1 MFNLKKFL
9 IVILIGA
16 LSFVS
21 FNVSLKAAQGTER
34 IRNYSPEPQNFVTVT
49 PDQPTPTYTFA
60 DTSTFKF
67 LIEGEDTGGQYSV
80 NLVTLSRQG
89 DGLPLAVHYNDSDVL
104 VVLDGELRLD
114 LDGKSVSAPSGTFA
128 YLPPK
133 LPHAIKNSGTQPAKF
148 LLYNFPEKRSLS
160 LATPLERFIKAA
172 GVPVANSYTNWRFP
186 DWEFP
191 NWAFPNRT
199 FPHWAPRNLA
209 RKINAIALQN
219 GIEFIGLFKKQYK
232 PDRKYIIVPPDADGR
247 PVYDALGGRYTLLA
261 TGEET
266 GGNFGFVS
274 FENPPGAATPPHKHP
289 FEDEGYFHVSGGA
302 FTVQMKEETMTV
314 TPGSWAFLPRKHTHG
329 FITSGQ
335 TPAYLVTV
343 ITPAKF
349 LEFFKDVG
357 VEVKDRSAPIAPPID
372 LQKIITIAMQK
383 YGLEFVPPI
392 PIPNS

>member
-9 IVILIGA
+9 IVILIVA
-16 LSFVS
+16 FSFVS
-21 FNVSLKAAQGTER
+21 FNISLKAAQGTER
-34 IRNYSPEPQNFVTVT
+34 IRNYYSPEPQNFVTVT
-49 PDQPTPTYTFA
+49 PDQPTPTYTLA
-60 DTSTFKF
+60 NTSTFKF
-67 LIEGEDTGGQYSV
+67 LIQGEDTGGQYSV

-89 DGLPLAVHYNDSDVL
+89 DGLPLAVHHNDSDVL

-133 LPHAIKNSGTQPAKF
+133 LPHAIRNSGTQPAKF
-148 LLYNFPEKRSLS
+148 LLYNFPEKPSRS

-172 GVPVANSYTNWRFP
+172 GMPVANLYTPSFPFYNWA
-186 DWEFP
+186 FP
-191 NWAFPNRT
+191 NWAFPN
-199 FPHWAPRNLA
+199 WA
-209 RKINAIALQN
+209 RKMYVIGMQN
-219 GIEFIGLFKKQYK
+219 GIEFIAPFNKQYK
-232 PDRKYIIVPPDADGR
+232 PDRKYIIVPPDAHDR

-302 FTVQMKEETMTV
+302 FTVQMKQETMTV

-329 FITSGQ
+329 FITSGE

-372 LQKIITIAMQK
+372 LQKIITIATQK

-392 PIPNS
+392 PIPSP

>member
-16 LSFVS
+16 FSFVS
-21 FNVSLKAAQGTER
+21 FNVSLKTAQGTER

-80 NLVTLSRQG
+80 NLVTLSREG
-89 DGLPLAVHYNDSDVL
+89 DELPLAVHYNDSDVL
-104 VVLDGELRLD
+104 VVLDGELTLD

-148 LLYNFPEKRSLS
+148 LLYNFPEKPSLS
-160 LATPLERFIKAA
+160 LATPLEKFIKAA
-172 GVPVANSYTNWRFP
+172 GVPVATSYTSSYPFRNWG
-186 DWEFP
+186 
-191 NWAFPNRT
+191 
-199 FPHWAPRNLA
+199 FPHWASRNWA
-209 RKINAIALQN
+209 RKIDEIGLQN
-219 GIEFIGLFKKQYK
+219 GIEFIAPFKNQYK
-232 PDRKYIIVPPDADGR
+232 PDRKYIIVPPDADDR

-302 FTVQMKEETMTV
+302 FTVQMNEETMTV

-335 TPAYLVTV
+335 TSAYFVTV

-392 PIPNS
+392 PNS